1 MLVVIAKDNMKR
13 LNFNEFNN
21 RVNEVNKAYRI
32 FKPLTNNMTEAFRL
46 YQEVLAEER
55 MELFVS
61 TEVMGNRPITP
72 MDDFERPL
80 CPDCNSPMRFRII
93 PPNDE
98 NVNTQLVCE
107 NCDLVLDSEKTIQ
120 EWYKILEKKSD
131 SGILEN
137 TEKTE

>member
-1 MLVVIAKDNMKR
+1 MKTI
-13 LNFNEFNN
+13 NFSEFQH
-21 RVNEVNKAYRI
+21 RTNEVNKAYRI
-32 FKPLTNNMTEAFRL
+32 FSPLTNNMTEAFRL

-61 TEVMGNRPITP
+61 TQVMGNRPLTP
-72 MDDFERPL
+72 MDDVETPL

-93 PPNDE
+93 PPNEE

-120 EWYKILEKKSD
+120 EWYQLLEKKSD
-131 SGILEN
+131 NGIPQD
-137 TEKTE
+137 TKKTV

>member
-1 MLVVIAKDNMKR
+1 MNYTEFQKR
-13 LNFNEFNN
+13 IL
-21 RVNEVNKAYRI
+21 EVNKASKI
-32 FKPLTNNMTEAFRL
+32 FAPLTNNISKAFEL
-46 YQEVLAEER
+46 YQEVLAEEK
-55 MELFVS
+55 MEVFIS
-61 TEVMGNRPITP
+61 TSTGGSKPQSP
-72 MDDFERPL
+72 FDDYERPL

-120 EWYKILEKKSD
+120 EWYQLLEKKSD
-131 SGILEN
+131 SGLPEN

>member
-1 MLVVIAKDNMKR
+1 MKTM
-13 LNFNEFNN
+13 NFSEFQH
-21 RVNEVNKAYRI
+21 RTNEVNKAYRI

-61 TEVMGNRPITP
+61 TQVMGNRPLTP
-72 MDDFERPL
+72 MDDVELPL

-93 PPNDE
+93 PQNDE

-131 SGILEN
+131 SGLPEN

>member
-1 MLVVIAKDNMKR
+1 M
-13 LNFNEFNN
+13 NFDEFNK

-61 TEVMGNRPITP
+61 TEVMGNRPLTP
-72 MDDFERPL
+72 MDDVETPL

-93 PPNDE
+93 PPNEE

-131 SGILEN
+131 SGLPEN

>member
-1 MLVVIAKDNMKR
+1 MKTM
-13 LNFNEFNN
+13 NYNEFQH
-21 RVNEVNKAYRI
+21 RILEVNKAYRI

-46 YQEVLAEER
+46 YQEVLAEEK
-55 MELFVS
+55 MEIFVS
-61 TEVMGNRPITP
+61 AAVMGNRPMTP
-72 MDDFERPL
+72 MDDCERPL

-120 EWYKILEKKSD
+120 EWYQLLEKKND
-131 SGILEN
+131 SGLSQN
-137 TEKTE
+137 TEKTV

>member
-1 MLVVIAKDNMKR
+1 MKTM
-13 LNFNEFNN
+13 NYNEFLH
-21 RVNEVNKAYRI
+21 RILEVNKAFKI
-32 FKPLTNNMTEAFRL
+32 FSPLTNNMTEAFRL
-46 YQEVLAEER
+46 YQEVLAEEK
-55 MELFVS
+55 MEIFVS
-61 TEVMGNRPITP
+61 AAVMGNRPMTP
-72 MDDFERPL
+72 MDDCERPL

-120 EWYKILEKKSD
+120 EWYQMLEKKSD
-131 SGILEN
+131 NGILEN

>member
-1 MLVVIAKDNMKR
+1 MKK
-13 LNFNEFNN
+13 LTHTEFQH

-32 FKPLTNNMTEAFRL
+32 FSPLTNNMTEAFRL
-46 YQEVLAEER
+46 YQEVLAEEK
-55 MELFVS
+55 MEIFVS
-61 TEVMGNRPITP
+61 VEVFGNKPMTP
-72 MDDFERPL
+72 VDDYERPL

-120 EWYKILEKKSD
+120 EWYQLLEKKSD
-131 SGILEN
+131 SGLLEN

>member
-1 MLVVIAKDNMKR
+1 MKK
-13 LNFNEFNN
+13 LTYEEFQK
-21 RVNEVNKAYRI
+21 RVTEVNKAAKI
-32 FKPLTNNMTEAFRL
+32 FAPLTNNISEAFKL
-46 YQEVLAEER
+46 YQEVLAEEQ
-55 MELFVS
+55 MEIFVS
-61 TEVMGNRPITP
+61 TAVMGKQAMTP

-131 SGILEN
+131 SGLPEN

>member
-1 MLVVIAKDNMKR
+1 MSIY
-13 LNFNEFNN
+13 E
-21 RVNEVNKAYRI
+21 KANSHRI
-32 FKPLTNNMTEAFRL
+32 SASSQRSQQGLSYLQALTNNMTDAFRL

-61 TEVMGNRPITP
+61 TEVMGNRPLTP

-131 SGILEN
+131 SGLPEN